1 MEEILKTQLF
11 PTKKKITEPDNKERV
26 ATSIKFDKSE
36 HNFGTIKFG
45 ESRDLT
51 IEFTNTGKEEFK
63 IDFVQGGCTCTIPQD
78 WSRKPIAA
86 GKKGFVKI
94 KFDSNFA
101 DVKKGYSSAIEI
113 YGNVKNDMELFF
125 LVADIVK

>member
-1 MEEILKTQLF
+1 M
-11 PTKKKITEPDNKERV
+11 
-26 ATSIKFDKSE
+26 
-36 HNFGTIKFG
+36 
-45 ESRDLT
+45 T

-86 GKKGFVKI
+86 GKKGFIKI